1 MKNEDKKAIA
11 KTFGVGYT
19 YFESWI
25 ESIAYVRNICA
36 HYGRL
41 YNLPLRHKPPLPSEY
56 AQYQQ
61 TKQNK
66 LFPVIVVLKLLLK
79 SNNQWNEF
87 FCFIKYLINKF
98 NHVVNL
104 GYNDFPSDWESILS
118 SK

>member
-1 MKNEDKKAIA
+1 MEDCI
-11 KTFGVGYT
+11 T
-19 YFESWI
+19 YLYVISHHFRQSML
-25 ESIAYVRNICA
+25 SI
-36 HYGRL
+36 
-41 YNLPLRHKPPLPSEY
+41 S
-56 AQYQQ
+56 
-61 TKQNK
+61 KQNK